1 MEKAIAAIHDIYLGK
16 CPENSLI
23 KERIHSPFI
32 LRINRIESK

>member
-23 KERIHSPFI
+23 KEKNTLPIHSS
-32 LRINRIESK
+32 NQQD